1 MMARLGALAVLGAFV
16 AGMAAIP
23 VSGALFTGSDSSAW
37 TTDTDLFAPP
47 SSLTATAGATVAL
60 AWTVTPD
67 AYASGYQVLRSA
79 TSGSGYSQ
87 VGTAT
92 PQSATAYTDTPA
104 GAGTYY
110 YVLRSYYQNWTS
122 VDSNEASA
130 VYAPG
135 AGFQDCSSQAAE
147 TSSAGDNNG
156 YEVSP
161 GNACADDN
169 AEAADMNSGTSTST
183 NCTNSNKDKH
193 RFWGYAFGLPG
204 SVTAITDIQLQA
216 GVRLDGTSG
225 TNRLCARLSWDAGTS
240 WTATQQV
247 NLTST
252 TEQTVT
258 MTGLWGR
265 AWTVAELSTANFRVQ
280 LIDVS
285 NSTVRDFYL
294 DYVAVQVLYTP

>member
-1 MMARLGALAVLGAFV
+1 MARLGVLLVFGAIV
-16 AGMAAIP
+16 AGLAAIP
-23 VSGALFTGSDSSAW
+23 VSGAIFTASDASSW
-37 TTDTDLFAPP
+37 TADTDLLAPP
-47 SSLTATAGATVAL
+47 SSLTATAGASIAL
-60 AWTVTPD
+60 AWAVTPD
-67 AYASGYQVLRSA
+67 VYASGYQVLRST
-79 TSGSGYSQ
+79 TSGSGYGQ

-92 PQSATAYTDTPA
+92 PQAATAYTDTPA

-110 YVLRSYYQNWTS
+110 YVLRSYYLNWTS

-130 VYAPG
+130 LFAPG
-135 AGFQDCSSQAAE
+135 TGFKDCTSQAAE

-161 GNACADDN
+161 ANACADDN

-183 NCTNSNKDKH
+183 VCTNSNKDKH

-204 SVTAITDIQLQA
+204 SVTAITSIDVRA
-216 GVRLDGTSG
+216 GIRVDATSG

-247 NLTST
+247 TLTST

-258 MTGLWGR
+258 LSGLWGR
-265 AWTVAELSTANFRVQ
+265 AWTLAELGTANFRVQ

-285 NSTVRDFYL
+285 SNTGRDFFL